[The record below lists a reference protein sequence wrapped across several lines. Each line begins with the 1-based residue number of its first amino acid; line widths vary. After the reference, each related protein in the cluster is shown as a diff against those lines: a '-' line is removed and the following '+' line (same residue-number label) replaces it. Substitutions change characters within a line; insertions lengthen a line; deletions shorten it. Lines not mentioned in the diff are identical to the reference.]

1 MPSCAM
7 ARSRALR
14 RSRVPAAFFVG
25 VAGLGLIDA
34 FALLRPLASA
44 SPYYGPRPHASG
56 YSYAW
61 LLLAMFPAYALA
73 MAGARREGGP
83 ALRTVLLAAAVL
95 ATPLVFA
102 PLIQSQDLYQY
113 LFYARMELIHGAN
126 PYLVEPVA
134 FAHDPWFGYLAWPRQ
149 QSVYGPLWSLAMAGV
164 VRASGASLVRAV
176 LLAKGLAL
184 GLGALAIWGLVRLAE
199 DRRAGARP
207 APAAVA
213 AFALNPLV
221 LSTVALSGH
230 ADAGVAAAI
239 VWAMV
244 ADRRGR
250 TGLSALLL
258 GAATLVK
265 AYAGLALVAYLI
277 AVVRRDGA
285 RAGARSAIGPA
296 GLAVVAFAPYWRG
309 IRTLT
314 GVAQVAGHVSS
325 SLAGVVARTASDA
338 LGPLGVPDASGI
350 ALTAVRVAGALAV
363 LAVLV
368 RVARRPPAGDPWEG
382 VMAVMVA
389 YLLVTPWFLPWHAL
403 GALAVACAML
413 DSPLARPTVVFS
425 GSCLPSIGAPG
436 LVGPLATVAVRYG
449 SPALVFARGRRQ
461 RRGGVA
467 RPPRPS
473 GIPVKARIDGP
484 PHQ

>member
-1 MPSCAM
+1 M
-7 ARSRALR
+7 R
-14 RSRVPAAFFVG
+14 RSPGRAAFVVG
-25 VAGLGLIDA
+25 VAGLGLVGA

-44 SPYYGPRPHASG
+44 GPYYGPRSHSSG
-56 YSYAW
+56 YSYTW
-61 LLLAMFPAYALA
+61 FLLAAFPAYALA
-73 MAGARREGGP
+73 LVTARREDGP

-95 ATPLVFA
+95 AAPLVFA

-113 LFYARMELIHGAN
+113 LFYARMQLVHGAN
-126 PYLVEPVA
+126 PYLVEPLA

-149 QSVYGPLWSLAMAGV
+149 LSVYGPLWSLAMAGV
-164 VRASGASLVRAV
+164 VRISGASLVHAM

-184 GLGALAIWGLVRLAE
+184 GLGALAVWGLVRLAE
-199 DRRAGARP
+199 DGRAAARL
-207 APAAVA
+207 APSAVA

-250 TGLSALLL
+250 TGVSALLL
-258 GAATLVK
+258 GAARLVK
-265 AYAGLALVAYLI
+265 AYAGFALVAYLI
-277 AVVRRDGA
+277 AIVRRDGA
-285 RAGARSAIGPA
+285 PAGARSAIGPVA
-296 GLAVVAFAPYWRG
+296 LAVITFAPYWRG

-338 LGPLGVPDASGI
+338 LGPLGVPDASGV
-350 ALTAVRVAGALAV
+350 ALAAVRVAGALAV

-368 RVARRPPAGDPWEG
+368 RVVRRPPAGDPWEG

-413 DSPLARPTVVFS
+413 GSPLAWPTVVFS

-436 LVGPLATVAVRYG
+436 LVGPVATAVVRYG
-449 SPALVFARGRRQ
+449 SPALVFVRGRTQ
-461 RRGGVA
+461 SRGSRGSA
-467 RPPRPS
+467 PRPQGS
-473 GIPVKARIDGP
+473 R
-484 PHQ
+484 